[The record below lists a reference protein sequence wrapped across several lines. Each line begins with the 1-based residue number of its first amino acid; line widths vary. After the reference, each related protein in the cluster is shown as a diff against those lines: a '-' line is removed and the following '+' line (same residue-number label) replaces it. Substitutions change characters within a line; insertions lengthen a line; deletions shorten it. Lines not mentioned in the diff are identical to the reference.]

1 MAQTVVVPLVYT
13 TIKTSLTQKEIAMTL
28 SINVHNFDLTPK
40 LQNYVEKKT
49 GRLDRYMPHLVET
62 TVDLVEQ
69 NARNSEER
77 QIAQLTVRDRNGTI
91 LRAEERH
98 GDIFAAVDAVVDKMY
113 RQISRYRGKLKDRQR
128 KGGNMGEE
136 FANAEPL
143 PIEVAEEEAG
153 LLTRHKKFSMRPM
166 HLDEAIDQMDLL
178 GHDFFVFFNHDDS
191 AVNVVYKRRDG
202 NYGVLEPDEG

>member
-1 MAQTVVVPLVYT
+1 
-13 TIKTSLTQKEIAMTL
+13 MTL

-136 FANAEPL
+136 AGRSRAPLAGCDPGGRSGGHVMFASFKN
-143 PIEVAEEEAG
+143 
-153 LLTRHKKFSMRPM
+153 
-166 HLDEAIDQMDLL
+166 
-178 GHDFFVFFNHDDS
+178 GH
-191 AVNVVYKRRDG
+191 
-202 NYGVLEPDEG
+202 